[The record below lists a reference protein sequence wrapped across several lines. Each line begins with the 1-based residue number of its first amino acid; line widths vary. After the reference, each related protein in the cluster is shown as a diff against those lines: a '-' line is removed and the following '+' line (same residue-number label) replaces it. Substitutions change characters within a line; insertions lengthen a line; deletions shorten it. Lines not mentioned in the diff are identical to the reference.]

1 MLKLNIVGRYVRL
14 LALAATVISLPAGSS
29 TCASPQRVVADLPDR
44 PVPNQQPGEPE
55 KGKSG
60 FSETVV
66 ILSHRSIFF
75 PDLAYTKK
83 PLTRG
88 EKFLLAGDESVAPAG
103 LLVSAMSAGISQA
116 RDSWPGYGQGWNGYG
131 KRYGAT
137 LALNASTDV
146 LGTFLL
152 PSLLHE
158 DPRYFV
164 LAHGSFSQ
172 RIAHALT
179 RVVVTPTD
187 AGGRTLNVSGL
198 LGPLGAEG
206 LANTYLPDAERSA
219 GQTFERFG
227 TQLAVIAGSNVAK
240 EFWPLIFKTLGIG
253 KLAPGSGPSG
263 GSPNN

>member
-1 MLKLNIVGRYVRL
+1 
-14 LALAATVISLPAGSS
+14 
-29 TCASPQRVVADLPDR
+29 
-44 PVPNQQPGEPE
+44 
-55 KGKSG
+55 
-60 FSETVV
+60 
-66 ILSHRSIFF
+66 
-75 PDLAYTKK
+75 
-83 PLTRG
+83 
-88 EKFLLAGDESVAPAG
+88 
-103 LLVSAMSAGISQA
+103 
-116 RDSWPGYGQGWNGYG
+116 
-131 KRYGAT
+131 
-137 LALNASTDV
+137 
-146 LGTFLL
+146 
-152 PSLLHE
+152 
-158 DPRYFV
+158 V